1 VYAAASIARCSVWRA
16 GWQACKFAAAGFI
29 VPFFFVYYPALL
41 FTGSWTE
48 IALAALTGGVGVV
61 ALAAGLEGYFL
72 RTGTWIE
79 RGLFIAAALCLIAP
93 TLVTDVIGLGLLA
106 LALISQKL
114 RRPDPVMV
122 PVSP

>member
-1 VYAAASIARCSVWRA
+1 
-16 GWQACKFAAAGFI
+16 
-29 VPFFFVYYPALL
+29 
-41 FTGSWTE
+41 
-48 IALAALTGGVGVV
+48 VV